1 MLCFNHATGSTSCA
15 PRSGARLRIYCIQ
28 LLTNSVFFKC
38 SAKSAVA
45 LLVHDRVLSMSR
57 QGVLNIDKGD
67 RDAAM

>member
-1 MLCFNHATGSTSCA
+1 MPPDLVPDYEYTVYNY
-15 PRSGARLRIYCIQ
+15 LRIQY
-28 LLTNSVFFKC
+28 